1 MMAGLR
7 PLTGRGRY
15 IPLRSGI
22 SFMAGGLTVLA
33 LPPFSWLIV
42 VPVAFSALFLVLRQ
56 VSTVPAFFI
65 GWVFGMGQFGIGISW
80 IAESFYVDAER
91 FGALAIPAVA
101 GLSAGLAIFPGMAAM
116 LFATIMQRRAFGG
129 IAANLLFATCWAVTE
144 WLRGHILTG
153 FPGTLPLMPLST
165 MPPCANPPLG
175 SEATVW
181 AFSRSSS
188 AYCQVC

>member
-22 SFMAGGLTVLA
+22 SFAAGGLTVLT

-56 VSTVPAFFI
+56 VSTAPAFFI
-65 GWVFGMGQFGIGISW
+65 GWVFGMGQFGFGVSW

-101 GLSAGLAIFPGMAAM
+101 GLSAGLAIFPAIAAM
-116 LFATIMQRRAFGG
+116 LFATIMQRRAVGG
-129 IAANLLFATCWAVTE
+129 ITAGLLLATCWVAAE
-144 WLRGHILTG
+144 WLR
-153 FPGTLPLMPLST
+153 
-165 MPPCANPPLG
+165 
-175 SEATVW
+175 
-181 AFSRSSS
+181 
-188 AYCQVC
+188 